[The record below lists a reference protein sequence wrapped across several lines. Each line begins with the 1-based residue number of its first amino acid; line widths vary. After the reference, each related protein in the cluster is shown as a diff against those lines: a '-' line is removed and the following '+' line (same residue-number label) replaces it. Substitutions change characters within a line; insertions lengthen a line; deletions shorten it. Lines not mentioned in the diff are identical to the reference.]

1 MLSEGKGETLKHYST
16 KNPRIP
22 IFYAKYMCLK
32 SRLVKFTGVFERE
45 KIGGTGSDGKKG
57 EGRGVSPSLWESQS
71 FFSALQFLNRVYG
84 VRKKRIRW
92 ECLVYVKQKDIFD
105 ISEKHLINE

>member
-16 KNPRIP
+16 KNPRIQ

-45 KIGGTGSDGKKG
+45 KIGGLGPMGKKG
-57 EGRGVSPSLWESQS
+57 RGGVCHPPSGNLNS

-84 VRKKRIRW
+84 ILKKRIAGNVW
-92 ECLVYVKQKDIFD
+92 YM
-105 ISEKHLINE
+105 